1 VDLKS
6 ADRKRLWEFKSPAG
20 RQDSIAY
27 SSFSSSHCYSLFRR
41 CMQRCMSIR
50 TRSRLNGFLAI
61 V

>member
-6 ADRKRLWEFKSPAG
+6 ANRKRLWEFKSPSG

-27 SSFSSSHCYSLFRR
+27 SSFSSFHCYSLFRW
-41 CMQRCMSIR
+41 CMLIR
-50 TRSRLNGFLAI
+50 TRSRLNGLLAI